1 MNKGSKGSIRFG
13 TALAFIALGLAVLI
27 VAAIV
32 IASEVRRDVEI
43 MAPQAHRAIYD
54 LSLDDVDSGSSVAS
68 LDGRMVV
75 EWRGGPRCDG
85 YTSEQRVVTRSLDD
99 DGQSTVHDIRL
110 NAWESLNGDEFRF
123 DRVEYFNGAKSVHE
137 YGAATRANGA
147 VSLIINDS
155 TPRLLPDN
163 VLFPN
168 AFNSAMSKAMA
179 QGRTSYSHPLFD
191 GAQDSATLVTAF
203 IGRPTGKPDGADK
216 LRIGHLRYGMPL
228 SKMKPRPIHMSYF
241 DLGEDSPDVLP
252 DTAPS
257 FEMDFMAFPNG
268 VMSHLR
274 LIYDDAVVKGD
285 LKALEYFKPGSC

>member
-1 MNKGSKGSIRFG
+1 MNKGSKGSMRFG

-43 MAPQAHRAIYD
+43 MAPQAHRAVYD
-54 LSLDDVDSGSSVAS
+54 LSLDDVDSGSSVTS

-75 EWRGGPRCDG
+75 EWRGGSRCDG
-85 YTSEQRVVTRSLDD
+85 YTSEQRVVTRSLDE

-110 NAWESLNGDEFRF
+110 NAWESLNGNEFRF
-123 DRVEYFNGAKSVHE
+123 DRVEYFNGTKSVHE
-137 YGAATRANGA
+137 YGAATRADGA
-147 VSLIINDS
+147 VSLTINDGV
-155 TPRLLPDN
+155 PRLLPDN

-168 AFNSAMSKAMA
+168 AFNTAMSKAMA

-203 IGRPTGKPDGADK
+203 IGRPTDKPDSAVR
-216 LRIGHLRYGMPL
+216 LRIGHQRYGMPL

-257 FEMDFMAFPNG
+257 FEMDFLAFPNG

-285 LKALEYFKPGSC
+285 LKALEYFKHGSC

>member
-1 MNKGSKGSIRFG
+1 MNKGSKASMRFG
-13 TALAFIALGLAVLI
+13 TALAFIALGLAILV

-43 MAPQAHRAIYD
+43 MAPQAHRAVYD
-54 LSLDDVDSGSSVAS
+54 LSLDDVDSGSSVTS

-110 NAWESLNGDEFRF
+110 NAWESLNGNEFRF
-123 DRVEYFNGAKSVHE
+123 DRVEYFNGAMSVHE
-137 YGAATRANGA
+137 YGAATRADGA
-147 VSLIINDS
+147 VSLTINDGA
-155 TPRLLPDN
+155 PRLLPDN

-179 QGRTSYSHPLFD
+179 QGRTSFSHPLFD

-203 IGRPTGKPDGADK
+203 IGRPTGKPDGAVN
-216 LRIGHLRYGMPL
+216 LRIGHQRYGMPL
-228 SKMKPRPIHMSYF
+228 SKMKPRQVHMSYF
-241 DLGEDSPDVLP
+241 DLGEESPDVLP
-252 DTAPS
+252 DSAPS